1 MILLLILT
9 VRTINSDK
17 INPLSNKN
25 VLIDD
30 QKLGEHLK
38 NLNIEMSN
46 NLEVQSRHHPNNV
59 IDDTSYEQDVIK

>member
-25 VLIDD
+25 VLLFTGHYINEI
-30 QKLGEHLK
+30 LA
-38 NLNIEMSN
+38 
-46 NLEVQSRHHPNNV
+46 
-59 IDDTSYEQDVIK
+59 